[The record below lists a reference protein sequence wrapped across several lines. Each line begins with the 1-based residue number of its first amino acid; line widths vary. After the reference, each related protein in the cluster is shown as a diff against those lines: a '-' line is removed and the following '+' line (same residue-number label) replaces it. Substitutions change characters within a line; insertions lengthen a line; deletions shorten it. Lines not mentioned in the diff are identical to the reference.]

1 MAVLCA
7 PAAQRQAVQQTD
19 IQVIAFKEAMA
30 TFFSNQLDFILFFYG
45 LAFIL
50 LGSVCF
56 AIARGNRQSMPW
68 AVLGTFGLLHG
79 TGEWLDLIGLIIGD
93 NPVFAIAR
101 TGLMT
106 LSFIFLFE
114 FSRLEAIR
122 QGFKIPGRWIYLP
135 LVLLVAFG
143 WQLDGLNSVNAL
155 ARYLLGATGAAATSI
170 VLAMHAKGASPA
182 ERRWIFTAVTGFAL
196 YGVAAGLIVP
206 PAPNWHGD
214 FFNYDDFANLTGT
227 PVQLVRGLLA
237 CLMALSIWAF
247 WGQRLMTLVS
257 SPRYTKFLQKQFVA
271 TLTAMGAILAV
282 GWVLTQYL
290 GGIYQENVQKE
301 AVGDL
306 TLLSSRLAVETSTVD
321 GMVKTLAASRAVN
334 FLLSSN
340 DRRDIARV
348 DEVLRLDVDVSGA
361 RDGYIIDRSGAVV
374 AKTKHDDTSNAES
387 EPSVAA
393 YFKAA
398 MSGETGHEFAVDPVS
413 KDRVYYA
420 SAPVRGRDGAVIGVV
435 ALKKSLDS
443 FEADIRHFDHSFFLV
458 DPHGVV
464 IVTNRPELRF
474 NALWPLPAADQE
486 KLFKQYGALG
496 STPMMAHQVVG
507 SSWMKIDGSRVYV
520 QRLAVNQNGWSL
532 VTWQEPQGIFASRVL
547 GIIITLQMTIVALV
561 YFVGRERWIHD
572 NVQLEKRL
580 ELEELA
586 RNLDYRATTDP
597 LTGLYNRRKFNR
609 ELATEI
615 LRAQRYKSPLS
626 LVLYDIDHF
635 KKINDLHGH
644 QAGDQA
650 LIALSRFVSSR
661 IRNSDVLARWGGEEF
676 VILTPSCNGPVA
688 CQLAGNLSDAI
699 GVLDIDGVGSVTCSF
714 GVAEYCDGDT
724 AETLLARADEALY
737 RAKTNGRNRVE
748 LAQIPL
754 GNSPNLQIA
763 I

>member
-1 MAVLCA
+1 
-7 PAAQRQAVQQTD
+7 VQPDLQ
-19 IQVIAFKEAMA
+19 IIPFKEAMA

-56 AIARGNRQSMPW
+56 AIARGNRNNMPW

-79 TGEWLDLIGLIIGD
+79 TGEWLDLISLIIGD
-93 NPVFAIAR
+93 NSIFAIGR
-101 TGLMT
+101 TGVMT
-106 LSFIFLFE
+106 LSFMFLFE
-114 FSRLEAIR
+114 FARLEAVR
-122 QGFKIPGRWIYLP
+122 QGFKVPGRWIYLP
-135 LVLLVAFG
+135 LLMLVALG
-143 WQLDGLNSVNAL
+143 WHLDGLNGANAL
-155 ARYLLGATGAAATSI
+155 ARYALGATGAVATSI

-182 ERRWIFTAVTGFAL
+182 ERRWIFTAVIGFAL
-196 YGVAAGLIVP
+196 YGVTAGLIVP
-206 PAPNWHGD
+206 PTPSWNGD

-227 PVQLVRGLLA
+227 PIQLVRGLLA

-247 WGQRLMTLVS
+247 WGQRLMTQVD
-257 SPRYTKFLQKQFVA
+257 SPRYTKFLRKQFVS
-271 TLTAMGAILAV
+271 TLAAMGAILAI

-290 GGIYQENVQKE
+290 GGIYQESVQKE

-306 TLLSSRLAVETSTVD
+306 TLLSSRLAVETATID
-321 GMVKTLAASRAVN
+321 GMVKSLAASRAVN
-334 FLLSSN
+334 SLLLTN
-340 DRRDIARV
+340 NRREIGRV
-348 DEVLRLDVDVSGA
+348 DETVRLDVDLSGA
-361 RDGYIIDRSGAVV
+361 RTGLIFNRSGKPIVSILRDGTAD
-374 AKTKHDDTSNAES
+374 AKI
-387 EPSVAA
+387 EPADA
-393 YFKAA
+393 TYFKAA
-398 MSGETGHEFAVDPVS
+398 LHGEAGREFAIEPGS

-420 SAPVRGRDGAVIGVV
+420 SAPVRAEDGAVIGVV
-435 ALKKSLDS
+435 AFKKSLDS

-464 IVTNRPELRF
+464 VVTNRPELRF
-474 NALWPLPAADQE
+474 NTLWPLPPAEREA
-486 KLFKQYGALG
+486 LFKQYGELG
-496 STPMMAHQVVG
+496 SASMMAHQVVG

-520 QRLAVNQNGWSL
+520 QRLPVDQNGWSL

-626 LVLYDIDHF
+626 LVLYDVDNF
-635 KKINDLHGH
+635 KKINDSHGH

-676 VILTPSCNGPVA
+676 VVLTPACNGPVA
-688 CQLAGNLSDAI
+688 CQLAGNLNDAI
-699 GVLDIDGVGSVTCSF
+699 GDLNIAEVGSLTCSF
-714 GVAEYCDGDT
+714 GVAEYYDGDT

-737 RAKTNGRNRVE
+737 QAKRNGRNRVE
-748 LAQIPL
+748 LARAPVGI
-754 GNSPNLQIA
+754 SPDLQIA

>member
-1 MAVLCA
+1 VL
-7 PAAQRQAVQQTD
+7 PNLQA
-19 IQVIAFKEAMA
+19 IPFKEAMA

-56 AIARGNRQSMPW
+56 AIARGNQKNMPW

-79 TGEWLDLIGLIIGD
+79 ASEWLDLIALIIGD
-93 NPVFAIAR
+93 YPVFAVAR
-101 TGLMT
+101 TGLMM
-106 LSFIFLFE
+106 LSFMFLFE
-114 FSRLEAIR
+114 FARLEAIR

-135 LVLLVAFG
+135 LLLLVALG
-143 WQLDGLNSVNAL
+143 WHLAGLNGSNAL
-155 ARYLLGATGAAATSI
+155 ARYALGATGAAATSL
-170 VLAMHAKGASPA
+170 VLALHTKGASVS

-196 YGVAAGLIVP
+196 YGIAAGLIVP
-206 PAPNWHGD
+206 PTPDWAGD
-214 FFNYDDFANLTGT
+214 FFNYDDFAHLTGT
-227 PVQLVRGLLA
+227 PIQLVRGLLA
-237 CLMALSIWAF
+237 CLMAFSIWAF
-247 WGQRLMTLVS
+247 WGQRLMTQVN
-257 SPRYTKFLQKQFVA
+257 SPRYTKFLRKQFVS
-271 TLTAMGAILAV
+271 TLAAMGAILAV

-290 GGIYQENVQKE
+290 GGIYQENVQNE

-306 TLLSSRLAVETSTVD
+306 TLLSSRLAVETATID
-321 GMVKTLAASRAVN
+321 GMVKSLAGSRTVSS
-334 FLLSSN
+334 LLSTN
-340 DRRDIARV
+340 NRREIGRADA
-348 DEVLRLDVDVSGA
+348 ELRMDVDISGA
-361 RDGYIIDRSGAVV
+361 RAGLIIDRSGKLIASVQRDNAAG
-374 AKTKHDDTSNAES
+374 AKI
-387 EPSVAA
+387 EPAGA
-393 YFKAA
+393 DYFKAA
-398 MSGETGHEFAVDPVS
+398 LHDEAGREFAIEPGN

-420 SAPVRGRDGAVIGVV
+420 SAPVRGDDGAVIGVV

-474 NALWPLPAADQE
+474 NALWPLPSGEREA
-486 KLFKQYGALG
+486 LFKQYGALG
-496 STPMMAHQVVG
+496 DTPMMAHPVIA

-520 QRLAVNQNGWSL
+520 QRLPVDQNGWSL

-635 KKINDLHGH
+635 KKINDLYGH

-699 GVLDIDGVGSVTCSF
+699 GALDIDGVGSLTCSF

-754 GNSPNLQIA
+754 GFSPDLQVA